1 MTMPSRG
8 LLFVLMQRL
17 WQAIGGVVTI
27 FLIAHTLSP
36 DMQGWFYTF
45 LSIASLYTLFEMGLS
60 TGLIQVTAHLF
71 IKVHWL
77 SEGRFAGQNAEIFL
91 SFFLSS
97 IKTYFKF
104 ACAFLGIAFAVGYFI
119 FIQKGGLVIEGREWI
134 SPWIALLIG
143 TAMNMMMLPFFAVV
157 EGSGEVSEVYAIR
170 LLQGFLGSIFC
181 WLVLLR
187 SFLSCGFIKR
197 GRNYCI

>member
-17 WQAIGGVVTI
+17 WQALAGVVTI

-45 LSIASLYTLFEMGLS
+45 VSIASLYTLFEMGLS
-60 TGLIQVTAHLF
+60 TAIIQVTAHLF

-91 SFFLSS
+91 SFFLST

-104 ACAFLGIAFAVGYFI
+104 ACAF
-119 FIQKGGLVIEGREWI
+119 
-134 SPWIALLIG
+134 
-143 TAMNMMMLPFFAVV
+143 
-157 EGSGEVSEVYAIR
+157 
-170 LLQGFLGSIFC
+170 
-181 WLVLLR
+181 
-187 SFLSCGFIKR
+187 
-197 GRNYCI
+197 